1 MMVSK
6 WIVLFCAMA
15 ALAGCCVSGS
25 GCYAPV
31 SGIPAASDG
40 LTSGMSDDGSEDRPR
55 RTASHKHDH
64 EIIVG
69 PLQDSSTKPNSKA
82 QADDQWTQQQ
92 AADRDADAKL
102 TKQLLI
108 CRNC

>member
-1 MMVSK
+1 MLSK

-15 ALAGCCVSGS
+15 ALTGCCILGN

-31 SGIPAASDG
+31 SGIPIASDG
-40 LTSGMSDDGSEDRPR
+40 LTAGSSDDGSEDKPKHIL
-55 RTASHKHDH
+55 SHKHDH

-69 PLQDSSTKPNSKA
+69 PLQGTSAKPNSKA
-82 QADDQWTQQQ
+82 QADDRWTQEQ

>member
-1 MMVSK
+1 MLSK
-6 WIVLFCAMA
+6 WIALFCAMA
-15 ALAGCCVSGS
+15 ALAGCCISGN

-31 SGIPAASDG
+31 SGIPVASDG
-40 LTSGMSDDGSEDRPR
+40 LTAGSSDDGSENKPKH
-55 RTASHKHDH
+55 TLSHKHDY

-69 PLQDSSTKPNSKA
+69 PLQDTSAKPNSKA
-82 QADDQWTQQQ
+82 QADDGWTQEQ